1 MKIGIVST
9 VLLLGSAL
17 PARAAEGDPVWLPS
31 YEQGIE
37 AAADTGKPMFL
48 VFR

>member
-1 MKIGIVST
+1 MRIGIVGT
-9 VLLLGSAL
+9 VLLLGSTL
-17 PARAAEGDPVWLPS
+17 PAMAAEGDPVWLPS

-37 AAADTGKPMFL
+37 AAAETGKPIFL